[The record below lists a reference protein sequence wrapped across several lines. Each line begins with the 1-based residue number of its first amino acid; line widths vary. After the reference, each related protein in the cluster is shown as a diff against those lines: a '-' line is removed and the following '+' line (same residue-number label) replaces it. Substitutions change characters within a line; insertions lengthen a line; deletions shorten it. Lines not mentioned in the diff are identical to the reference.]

1 MSAKDQCP
9 FCRKIRQGRD
19 RHGKVTDEG
28 AGVVS
33 FEPLGPVAP
42 GHRLFV
48 PRVHATAAGHNPG
61 AAASAFASAA
71 AYAVKHGIREYN
83 LIQSNGHAA
92 TQTVPHVH
100 VHLVPRREGDGLAL
114 PWSPPLA
121 ESGLTEKE
129 QS

>member
-19 RHGKVTDEG
+19 RHGKVADEG
-28 AGVVS
+28 SGVVS
-33 FEPLGPVAP
+33 FDPLGPVTP

-48 PRVHATAAGHNPG
+48 PRVHVTAAGHNPG

-83 LIQSNGHAA
+83 LIQSNGPAA
-92 TQTVPHVH
+92 SQTVPHVH
-100 VHLVPRREGDGLAL
+100 VHLVPRRDGDGLAL
-114 PWSPPLA
+114 PWTS
-121 ESGLTEKE
+121 SKE
-129 QS
+129 TP